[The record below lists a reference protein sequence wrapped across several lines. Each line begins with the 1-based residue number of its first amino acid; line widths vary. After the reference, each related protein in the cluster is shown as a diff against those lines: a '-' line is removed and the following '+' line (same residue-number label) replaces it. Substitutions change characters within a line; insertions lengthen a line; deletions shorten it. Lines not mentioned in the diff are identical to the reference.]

1 MNSYSVFTDILDKW
15 NIPWDDEKIVQLD
28 KYYEMLIEKN
38 KVMNLTAIT
47 EFEDVLYKHFLDSL
61 TLLRYENIAG
71 KSVIDVGTGAGF
83 PGMVLKIFCP
93 EIKLTLADSLNKRLV
108 FLNEVIDE
116 LGLSDVATVHGRA
129 EDLARNNDFRDSF
142 DYCVSR
148 AVANLPV
155 LLEYSLPFVKV
166 GGHFIAYKAETADS
180 EIGISGNALKKL
192 EGSIDR
198 TESFIIDNTDYGRT
212 LIFVKKNKKTPKSYP
227 RKASVPTKN
236 PL

>member
-1 MNSYSVFTDILDKW
+1 MNNYSIFTDILDRW
-15 NIPWDDEKIVQLD
+15 NIEWDDNKISQLD
-28 KYYEMLIEKN
+28 KYYEMLIDKN

-47 EFEDVLYKHFLDSL
+47 EFNDVLYKHFLDSVAM
-61 TLLRYENIAG
+61 LRYENPAG
-71 KSVIDVGTGAGF
+71 KTVIDVGTGAGF

-116 LGLSDVATVHGRA
+116 LCLTNVITVHGRA
-129 EDLARNNDFRDSF
+129 EDLARKPEFRDHY

-166 GGHFIAYKAETADS
+166 GGSFVAYKAESAEA

-192 EGSIDR
+192 EGSITK
-198 TESFIIDNTDYGRT
+198 TEEFVIDNTDYKRT
-212 LIFVKKNKKTPKSYP
+212 LIFVKKNKKTPKTYP

>member
-1 MNSYSVFTDILDKW
+1 MNNYQVFTDILDKW
-15 NIPWDDEKIVQLD
+15 NIAWDDNKISQLD

-47 EFEDVLYKHFLDSL
+47 EFEDVLYKHFLDSVAM
-61 TLLRYENIAG
+61 LRFDNPAG

-93 EIKLTLADSLNKRLV
+93 EIRLTLADSLNKRLV
-108 FLNEVIDE
+108 FLNEVIEE
-116 LGLSDVATVHGRA
+116 LGISDVVTVHGRA
-129 EDLARNNDFRDSF
+129 EDLARKPEFRDGF

-166 GGHFIAYKAETADS
+166 GGCFVAYKADSAES
-180 EIGISGNALKKL
+180 EISISGNALKKL
-192 EGSIDR
+192 EGSIVR
-198 TESFIIDNTDYGRT
+198 TEDFIIDNTDYNRT
-212 LIFVKKNKKTPKSYP
+212 LIFVSKNKKTPKPYP